1 MGLILVRN
9 GGGAGGWVAG
19 ALAMGSFAWL
29 VVVLRLIE
37 EVLLRGYVVDDDGG
51 GWSGV
56 FSVPDDGSGKLFGGP
71 KS

>member
-1 MGLILVRN
+1 MGGGCFGDGVVCLV
-9 GGGAGGWVAG
+9 GGGAEV
-19 ALAMGSFAWL
+19 
-29 VVVLRLIE
+29 E